1 MHLFAGER
9 VDDPEVIKLLVKKI
23 CLGYKI
29 PYFTFSP
36 TFSVCPAHGYL
47 TGNHTQCPDCGET
60 TEVYSRVVGYLRP
73 VAQWNNGKKEEFLQR
88 KSFQVAKA
96 IDNEELVASQVYKM
110 KAAQQHSALEPVRT
124 LPENEGDILRQ
135 V

>member
-1 MHLFAGER
+1 M
-9 VDDPEVIKLLVKKI
+9 KI
-23 CLGYKI
+23 CSGYKI

-36 TFSVCPAHGYL
+36 TFSVCPGHGYL
-47 TGNHTQCPDCGET
+47 AGNHSQCPQCGET

-88 KSFQVAKA
+88 KSFRVEKA
-96 IDNEELVASQVYKM
+96 VPAQELLSGQVYRVQPSVAH
-110 KAAQQHSALEPVRT
+110 AAADVSCHAPEVR
-124 LPENEGDILRQ
+124 EGVSRE